1 MKKTLLQI
9 ENLHVTVDDKEI
21 LKGISLQIEPG
32 KIYALMGPN
41 GSGKSTMSYTIA
53 GHPKY
58 HVTKGKILFEG
69 KDITDAKP
77 DERAQKGLFLSFQ
90 YPKSIP
96 GVSVAN
102 FLRAAYKAVKKQ
114 DIRVLD
120 FQKKLREK
128 MELLH
133 IPREFMERSV
143 NEGFSGGE
151 KKKMEMLQAMMLEP
165 KVIIMDETDSGLDVD
180 ALRVV
185 GESAKKLL
193 TKDTAV
199 VLITHYFRI
208 LEYLTP
214 HVVYVLKD
222 GNVVASGG
230 APLAEQ
236 IEANGFEG
244 LGEEAPKLKNK
255 TLPKKKS
262 GNPFLVLD

>member
-1 MKKTLLQI
+1 MKKHLLQI
-9 ENLHVTVDDKEI
+9 ENLHVTVDEKEI
-21 LKGISLQIEPG
+21 IKGVSLEIEPG

-41 GSGKSTMSYTIA
+41 GSGKSTLSYTIA

-58 HVTKGKILFEG
+58 QVTKGKILLNGE
-69 KDITDAKP
+69 DVTHVKP
-77 DERAQKGLFLSFQ
+77 DERAQKGIFLSFQ

-102 FLRAAYKAVKKQ
+102 FLRAAYKAVKKVE
-114 DIRVLD
+114 IRVLD
-120 FQKKLREK
+120 FQKKLKEK
-128 MELLH
+128 MEILH
-133 IPREFMERSV
+133 IPKDFMERSV

-180 ALRVV
+180 ALKVV

-193 TKDTAV
+193 TPDTAV
-199 VLITHYFRI
+199 VLITHYFKI

-214 HVVYVLKD
+214 HVVYVLKE
-222 GNVVASGG
+222 GQMVASGG

-236 IEANGFEG
+236 IEETGFDG
-244 LGEEAPKLKNK
+244 IGEEAPKLKKK
-255 TLPKKKS
+255 TMPKKKS
-262 GNPFLVLD
+262 ENPFLVLD